1 MFSEGALVNCN
12 GPRAAITAV
21 GAQALLN
28 TLHKSLQNRSK
39 KDFKIV
45 IISFVVNKKLFEN

>member
-39 KDFKIV
+39 KNFKIV
-45 IISFVVNKKLFEN
+45 IISFVVNKKLLEN